1 MKNKLTYNLGLKM
14 LSVFIAFALW
24 LIVVNY
30 DDPTISNTYTGIQVE
45 IINQDALTDQG
56 KVYEIL
62 NNTDIINVTITGPR
76 SVIDSL
82 RKENIRAIA
91 DMQEL
96 TLMDT
101 VGIQLST
108 DKNFD
113 QLDSMKGDHIA
124 VELNIENLRSSHF
137 PINLVQ
143 NGQPAEGYIV
153 GDISSNQNTVRVS
166 GAESVVSSVVRAECA
181 VNVNGRS
188 SDITTS
194 SEIRLYDSDNQ
205 LVEHPSL
212 QLNINSVNINAEIL
226 LTKEVPVVYQYSG
239 IPLDGFVVQEPL
251 TADYETVVIAG
262 KTNVLE
268 GISSIEVPATAINVM
283 DKDESYIE
291 SVDLSRCLPEGVRF
305 ADPAF
310 DGMSAVNVNLIKLIM
325 RSLNIPVSN
334 LSVTN
339 LPEGYQA
346 EVLLGDGEG
355 TQNAT
360 LHIITEGVTE
370 AYEGINGAGV
380 HGTMDIAS
388 YFDQEGGQELTPGTY
403 RMEIVFDLP
412 EYIRTTTT
420 YYADVKITEESD

>member
-14 LSVFIAFALW
+14 MSVFIAFALW

-30 DDPTISNTYTGIQVE
+30 DDPTISNTYSGIQVE
-45 IINQDALTDQG
+45 IVNQDALTEQG

-62 NNTDIINVTITGPR
+62 NNSDIINVTVTGPR

-101 VGIQLST
+101 VGIRLST
-108 DKNFD
+108 DKNFE
-113 QLDSMKGDHIA
+113 QLDVIKGDHIA
-124 VELNIENLRSSHF
+124 VELNIENLKSSHF

-143 NGQPAEGYIV
+143 NGQPVDGYIV
-153 GDISSNQNTVRVS
+153 GDITSNQNTVRVS
-166 GAESVVSSVVRAECA
+166 GAESVVSSVVRAECV

-194 SEIRLYDSDNQ
+194 SEIRLYDGNNQ

-212 QLNINSVNINAEIL
+212 QFNIYSVNINAEIL
-226 LTKEVPVVYQYSG
+226 QTKEVPVVYQYSG
-239 IPLDGFVVQEPL
+239 IPLAGYVVEEPL

-262 KTNVLE
+262 KANVLE

-291 SVDLSRCLPEGVRF
+291 SVDLGRCLPDGVRF
-305 ADPAF
+305 ADPSF

-325 RSLNIPVSN
+325 RSLNVPFSN
-334 LSVTN
+334 LSVIN
-339 LPEGYQA
+339 LPDGYHA
-346 EVLLGDGEG
+346 EILTGDTEG

-370 AYEGINGAGV
+370 AYEGINGTGV
-380 HGTMDIAS
+380 HGTMDITS
-388 YFDQEGGQELTPGTY
+388 YLDQEDGEKIASGTY

-412 EYIRTTTT
+412 ENIRTTTT
-420 YYADVKITEESD
+420 YYADVKITEVTD

>member
-1 MKNKLTYNLGLKM
+1 MKNKLTYNLGLKIM
-14 LSVFIAFALW
+14 SVFIAFALW

-30 DDPTISNTYTGIQVE
+30 DDPTISNTYSGIQVE
-45 IINQDALTDQG
+45 IVNQDALTEQG

-62 NNTDIINVTITGPR
+62 NNSDIINVTITGPR

-101 VGIQLST
+101 VGIRLST

-113 QLDSMKGDHIA
+113 QLDVIKGDHTA
-124 VELNIENLRSSHF
+124 VELNIENLKSSHF

-153 GDISSNQNTVRVS
+153 GDIASNQNTVRVS
-166 GAESVVSSVVRAECA
+166 GAESVVSSVVRAECV

-194 SEIRLYDSDNQ
+194 SEIRLYNSDNQ

-226 LTKEVPVVYQYSG
+226 LTKEVPVIYQYSG
-239 IPLDGFVVQEPL
+239 IPLAGYVVEEPL
-251 TADYETVVIAG
+251 KSDCETVVIAG

-291 SVDLSRCLPEGVRF
+291 SVDLGRCLPDGVRF
-305 ADPAF
+305 ADASF

-325 RSLNIPVSN
+325 RSLNVPVSN
-334 LSVTN
+334 LSVIN
-339 LPEGYQA
+339 LPDGFHA
-346 EVLLGDGEG
+346 EVLMGDAEG
-355 TQNAT
+355 TPSAT
-360 LHIITEGVTE
+360 LHIITEGITE

-388 YFDQEGGQELTPGTY
+388 YLDQEDEQKLVPGTY

-412 EYIRTTTT
+412 ENIRTTTT
-420 YYADVKITEESD
+420 YYADVKITEETD

>member
-14 LSVFIAFALW
+14 MSVFIAFALW

-30 DDPTISNTYTGIQVE
+30 DDPTISNTYSGIQVE
-45 IINQDALTDQG
+45 IVNQDALTDQG

-62 NNTDIINVTITGPR
+62 NNSDIINVTVTGPR

-113 QLDSMKGDHIA
+113 QLDVIKGDHIA
-124 VELNIENLRSSHF
+124 VELNIENLKSSHF

-153 GDISSNQNTVRVS
+153 GDITSNQNTVRVS
-166 GAESVVSSVVRAECA
+166 GAESVVSSVVRAECV

-194 SEIRLYDSDNQ
+194 SEIRLYNSDNQ

-212 QLNINSVNINAEIL
+212 QLNINSININAEIL
-226 LTKEVPVVYQYSG
+226 QTKEVPVIYQYSG
-239 IPLDGFVVQEPL
+239 IPLDGYVVEEPL
-251 TADYETVVIAG
+251 TADYGTVVIAG
-262 KTNVLE
+262 KPNVLE
-268 GISSIEVPATAINVM
+268 GISFIEVPATAINVM

-291 SVDLSRCLPEGVRF
+291 SVDIGRCLPDGVRF
-305 ADPAF
+305 ADASF

-325 RSLNIPVSN
+325 RSLNVPFSN
-334 LSVTN
+334 LSVIN
-339 LPEGYQA
+339 LPEGFHA
-346 EVLLGDGEG
+346 EVLTGDVEG

-370 AYEGINGAGV
+370 AYDGINGAGV

-388 YFDQEGGQELTPGTY
+388 YLDQEDGQKLVPGTY

-412 EYIRTTTT
+412 ENIRTTTT
-420 YYADVKITEESD
+420 YYADVRITEEAD

>member
-14 LSVFIAFALW
+14 MSVFIAFALW

-30 DDPTISNTYTGIQVE
+30 DDPTISNTYSGIQVE
-45 IINQDALTDQG
+45 IVNQDALTEQG

-62 NNTDIINVTITGPR
+62 NNSDIINVTITGPR

-113 QLDSMKGDHIA
+113 QLDVIKGDHIA
-124 VELNIENLRSSHF
+124 VELNIENLKSSHF

-153 GDISSNQNTVRVS
+153 GDITSNQNTVRVS
-166 GAESVVSSVVRAECA
+166 GAESVVSSVVRAECV

-194 SEIRLYDSDNQ
+194 SEIRLYNSDNQ

-226 LTKEVPVVYQYSG
+226 LTKEVPVIYQYSG
-239 IPLDGFVVQEPL
+239 IPLAGYVVEEPL
-251 TADYETVVIAG
+251 KSDCETVVIAG

-291 SVDLSRCLPEGVRF
+291 SVDLGRCLPDGVRF
-305 ADPAF
+305 ADASF

-325 RSLNIPVSN
+325 RSLNVPVSN
-334 LSVTN
+334 LSVIN
-339 LPEGYQA
+339 LPDGFHA
-346 EVLLGDGEG
+346 EVLMGDAEG
-355 TQNAT
+355 TPSAT
-360 LHIITEGVTE
+360 LHIITEGITE

-388 YFDQEGGQELTPGTY
+388 YLDQEDEQKLVPGTY

-412 EYIRTTTT
+412 ENIRTTTT
-420 YYADVKITEESD
+420 YYADVKITEETD

>member
-14 LSVFIAFALW
+14 MSVFIAFALW

-30 DDPTISNTYTGIQVE
+30 DDPTISNTYSGIQVE
-45 IINQDALTDQG
+45 IVNQDALTEQG

-62 NNTDIINVTITGPR
+62 NNSDIINVTVTGPR

-101 VGIQLST
+101 VGIRLST

-113 QLDSMKGDHIA
+113 QLDSIKGDHIA
-124 VELNIENLRSSHF
+124 VELNIENLKSSHF

-143 NGQPAEGYIV
+143 NGQPVDGYIV
-153 GDISSNQNTVRVS
+153 GDITSNQNTVRVS
-166 GAESVVSSVVRAECA
+166 GAESVVSSVVRAECV

-194 SEIRLYDSDNQ
+194 SEIRLYDGNNQ

-212 QLNINSVNINAEIL
+212 QFNIYSVNINAEIL

-239 IPLDGFVVQEPL
+239 IPLAGYVVEEPL

-262 KTNVLE
+262 KANVLE

-291 SVDLSRCLPEGVRF
+291 SVDLGRCLPDGVRF
-305 ADPAF
+305 ADPSF

-325 RSLNIPVSN
+325 RSLNVPFSN
-334 LSVTN
+334 LSVIN
-339 LPEGYQA
+339 LPDGYHA
-346 EVLLGDGEG
+346 EILTGDTEG

-360 LHIITEGVTE
+360 LHIITEGVAE

-380 HGTMDIAS
+380 HGTMDITS
-388 YFDQEGGQELTPGTY
+388 YLDQEDGEKIASGTY

-412 EYIRTTTT
+412 ENIRTTTT
-420 YYADVKITEESD
+420 YYADVKITEVTD

>member
-14 LSVFIAFALW
+14 MSVFIAFALW

-30 DDPTISNTYTGIQVE
+30 DDPTISSTYSGIQVE
-45 IINQDALTDQG
+45 IVNQDALTEQG

-62 NNTDIINVTITGPR
+62 NNSDIINVTITGPR

-113 QLDSMKGDHIA
+113 QLDVIKGDHIA
-124 VELNIENLRSSHF
+124 VELNIENLKSSHF

-143 NGQPAEGYIV
+143 NGQPADGYIV
-153 GDISSNQNTVRVS
+153 GDITSNQNTVRVS
-166 GAESVVSSVVRAECA
+166 GAESVVSSVVRAECV

-194 SEIRLYDSDNQ
+194 SEIRLYNSDNQ

-226 LTKEVPVVYQYSG
+226 LTKEVPVIYQYSG
-239 IPLDGFVVQEPL
+239 IPLAGYVVEEPL
-251 TADYETVVIAG
+251 KSDCETVVIAG
-262 KTNVLE
+262 KTDVLE

-291 SVDLSRCLPEGVRF
+291 SVDLGRCLPDGVRF
-305 ADPAF
+305 ADSSF

-325 RSLNIPVSN
+325 RSLNVPVNN
-334 LSVTN
+334 LSVIN
-339 LPEGYQA
+339 LPDGFYA
-346 EVLLGDGEG
+346 EVLMGDAEG
-355 TQNAT
+355 TPNAT
-360 LHIITEGVTE
+360 LHIITEGITE

-388 YFDQEGGQELTPGTY
+388 YLDQEDGQKLVPGTY
-403 RMEIVFDLP
+403 RMEIIFDLP
-412 EYIRTTTT
+412 ENIRTTTT
-420 YYADVKITEESD
+420 YYADVRITEETD

>member
-14 LSVFIAFALW
+14 MSVFIAFALW

-30 DDPTISNTYTGIQVE
+30 DDPTISNTYSGIQVE
-45 IINQDALTDQG
+45 IVNQDSLTEQG

-62 NNTDIINVTITGPR
+62 NNSDIINVTVTGPR

-101 VGIQLST
+101 VGIRLST

-113 QLDSMKGDHIA
+113 QLDVIKGDHIA
-124 VELNIENLRSSHF
+124 VELNIENLKSSHF

-143 NGQPAEGYIV
+143 NGQPADGYIV
-153 GDISSNQNTVRVS
+153 GDITSNQNTVRVS
-166 GAESVVSSVVRAECA
+166 GAESVVSSVVRAECV

-194 SEIRLYDSDNQ
+194 SEIRLYDDNNQ

-212 QLNINSVNINAEIL
+212 QFNIYSVNINAEIL
-226 LTKEVPVVYQYSG
+226 QTKEVPVVYQYSG
-239 IPLDGFVVQEPL
+239 IPLAGYVVEEPL

-262 KTNVLE
+262 KANVLE

-291 SVDLSRCLPEGVRF
+291 SVDLGRCLPDGVRF
-305 ADPAF
+305 ADPSF

-325 RSLNIPVSN
+325 RSLNVPFSN
-334 LSVTN
+334 LSVIN
-339 LPEGYQA
+339 LPGGYHA
-346 EVLLGDGEG
+346 EILTGDAEG

-380 HGTMDIAS
+380 HGTMDITS
-388 YFDQEGGQELTPGTY
+388 YLDQEDGEKIASGTY

-412 EYIRTTTT
+412 ENIRTTTT
-420 YYADVKITEESD
+420 YYADVRITEVTD

>member
-14 LSVFIAFALW
+14 MSVFIAFALW

-30 DDPTISNTYTGIQVE
+30 DDPTISNTYSGIQVE

-62 NNTDIINVTITGPR
+62 NNSDIINVTVTGPR

-82 RKENIRAIA
+82 RKENIMAIA

-108 DKNFD
+108 DKNYD
-113 QLDSMKGDHIA
+113 KLDVIKGDHIA
-124 VELNIENLRSSHF
+124 VELNIENLKSSHF

-143 NGQPAEGYIV
+143 NGQPADGYIV
-153 GDISSNQNTVRVS
+153 GDIASNQNTVRVS
-166 GAESVVSSVVRAECA
+166 GAESVVSSVVRAECV

-194 SEIRLYDSDNQ
+194 SEIRLYNSDNQ

-212 QLNINSVNINAEIL
+212 QLNIYSVNINAEIL
-226 LTKEVPVVYQYSG
+226 LTKEVPVIYQYSG
-239 IPLDGFVVQEPL
+239 IPLAGYVVEEPL
-251 TADYETVVIAG
+251 KSDCETVVIAG

-291 SVDLSRCLPEGVRF
+291 SVDLGRCLPDGIRF
-305 ADPAF
+305 ADPSF

-325 RSLNIPVSN
+325 RSLNVPVSN
-334 LSVTN
+334 LSVIN
-339 LPEGYQA
+339 LPDGFHA
-346 EVLLGDGEG
+346 EILMGDTEG
-355 TQNAT
+355 TPNAT
-360 LHIITEGVTE
+360 LHIITEGITE

-388 YFDQEGGQELTPGTY
+388 YLDQEDEQKLVPGTY

-412 EYIRTTTT
+412 ENIRTTTT
-420 YYADVKITEESD
+420 YYADVKITEETD

>member
-1 MKNKLTYNLGLKM
+1 MKNKLTYNLGLKL
-14 LSVFIAFALW
+14 LSIFIAFALW

-30 DDPTISNTYTGIQVE
+30 DDPTISNTYSGIQVE

-62 NNTDIINVTITGPR
+62 NNTDIINVTISGPR

-113 QLDSMKGDHIA
+113 QLDAIKGDHIA
-124 VELNIENLRSSHF
+124 VELNIENLTSSHF

-153 GDISSNQNTVRVS
+153 GDITSNQNTVRVS

-181 VNVNGRS
+181 VNVNGRT

-194 SEIRLYDSDNQ
+194 AEIRLYDSDNQ

-212 QLNINSVNINAEIL
+212 QLNISSVNINAEIL
-226 LTKEVPVVYQYSG
+226 LTKEVPVLYQYSG
-239 IPLDGFVVQEPL
+239 IPLDGYVVEEPL
-251 TADYETVVIAG
+251 TADYETVMIAG
-262 KTNVLE
+262 KANVLE
-268 GISSIEVPATAINVM
+268 GISNIEVPATAINVM

-310 DGMSAVNVNLIKLIM
+310 DGMSAVKVNLIKLVM
-325 RSLNIPVSN
+325 RSLNVPANNI
-334 LSVTN
+334 SVIN
-339 LPEGYQA
+339 LPDGYYA
-346 EVLLGDGEG
+346 EVLPGEG
-355 TQNAT
+355 MQNDT
-360 LHIITEGVTE
+360 LHIITEGVAE
-370 AYEGINGAGV
+370 AYEGVNGAGV

-388 YFDQEGGQELTPGTY
+388 YFDQEGGQKLTSGTY

-412 EYIRTTTT
+412 ESIKTTTT
-420 YYADVKITEESD
+420 YYADVKITEEETD

>member
-14 LSVFIAFALW
+14 MSVFIAFALW

-30 DDPTISNTYTGIQVE
+30 DDPTISNTYSGIQVE
-45 IINQDALTDQG
+45 IVNQDALTEQG

-62 NNTDIINVTITGPR
+62 NNSDIINVTVTGPR

-101 VGIQLST
+101 VGIRLST

-113 QLDSMKGDHIA
+113 QLDVIKGDHIA
-124 VELNIENLRSSHF
+124 VELNIENLKSSHF

-143 NGQPAEGYIV
+143 NGQPVDGYIV
-153 GDISSNQNTVRVS
+153 GDITSNQNTVRVS
-166 GAESVVSSVVRAECA
+166 GAESVVSSVVRAECV

-194 SEIRLYDSDNQ
+194 SEIRLYDGNNQ

-212 QLNINSVNINAEIL
+212 QFNIYSVNINAEIL
-226 LTKEVPVVYQYSG
+226 QTKEVPVVYQYSG
-239 IPLDGFVVQEPL
+239 IPLAGYVVEEPL

-262 KTNVLE
+262 KANVLE

-291 SVDLSRCLPEGVRF
+291 SVDLGRCLPDGVRF
-305 ADPAF
+305 ADPSF

-325 RSLNIPVSN
+325 RSLNVPFSN
-334 LSVTN
+334 LSVIN
-339 LPEGYQA
+339 LPDGYHA
-346 EVLLGDGEG
+346 EILTGDTEG

-380 HGTMDIAS
+380 HGTMDITP
-388 YFDQEGGQELTPGTY
+388 YLDQEDGEKIASGTY

-412 EYIRTTTT
+412 ENIRTTTT
-420 YYADVKITEESD
+420 YYADVRITEETD

>member
-1 MKNKLTYNLGLKM
+1 MKSKLTYNLGLKV
-14 LSVFIAFALW
+14 LSIFIAFALW

-30 DDPTISNTYTGIQVE
+30 DDPTISNTYSGIQVE
-45 IINQDALTDQG
+45 IVNQDALTDQG

-101 VGIQLST
+101 LGIQLST

-113 QLDSMKGDHIA
+113 QLDAIKGDHVA

-143 NGQPAEGYIV
+143 NGEPAEGYIV
-153 GDISSNQNTVRVS
+153 GDITSNQNTVRVS
-166 GAESVVSSVVRAECA
+166 GAESVVSSIVRAECA
-181 VNVNGRS
+181 VNVNGRT

-194 SEIRLYDSDNQ
+194 SEIRLYDGDNQ

-212 QLNINSVNINAEIL
+212 QLNINNVNINAEIL

-239 IPLDGFVVQEPL
+239 IPLDGYVVEEPL

-262 KTNVLE
+262 KASVLE
-268 GISSIEVPATAINVM
+268 EISFIEAPATAINVM

-291 SVDLSRCLPEGVRF
+291 SVDLSRYLPDGVRF
-305 ADPAF
+305 ADTSF
-310 DGMSAVNVNLIKLIM
+310 DGMSAVNVHLIKLVM
-325 RSLNIPVSN
+325 RSLNIPIGN

-339 LPEGYQA
+339 LPDGYQA
-346 EVLLGDGEG
+346 EILLGDDEG
-355 TQNAT
+355 TQNAI

-370 AYEGINGAGV
+370 AYEGINGAAV
-380 HGTMDIAS
+380 HGRMDIAS
-388 YFDQEGGQELTPGTY
+388 YFDQEDGQKLTPGTY
-403 RMEIVFDLP
+403 RMEIIFDLP
-412 EYIRTTTT
+412 ENIKTTTT
-420 YYADVKITEESD
+420 YYVDVRITEETM